1 MVLNKYIAHA
11 GLCSR
16 RKAVDFIKDG
26 LVTVKGV
33 VVTEP
38 FYDVTPEDVVKVNGK
53 VIKQESKVYLLL
65 NKPNGYITTVSDE
78 RGRKTVMELIEGT
91 PKVRMYPVG
100 RLDRATTGLLVMTND
115 GEFMERLAHP
125 RYEVEK
131 IYHAFLDKDLPQEDM
146 LKIARGVMLED
157 GKVKVDSINYI
168 PEQGKRAIRISI
180 HSGKNRIIRRIFE
193 HFGYTVMTLD
203 RVNYA
208 GLTKKGLPVGRWR
221 YLTYDEVAQFQGF

>member
-11 GLCSR
+11 GICSR
-16 RKAVDFIKDG
+16 RKAVDLIKEG

-33 VVTEP
+33 IVKDP
-38 FYDVTPEDVVKVNGK
+38 SYDVTPDDAVKVNGK
-53 VIKQESKVYLLL
+53 MIRQESKVYILL

-78 RGRKTVMELIEGT
+78 RGRKTVMDLIESA
-91 PKVRMYPVG
+91 PQVRIYPVG

-115 GEFMERLAHP
+115 GELMERLAHP

-131 IYHAFLDKDLPQEDM
+131 VYHAVLDKDLVHEDM
-146 LKIARGVMLED
+146 LKISRGVVLMD
-157 GKVKVDSINYI
+157 GKVKVDAINYI
-168 PEQGKRAIRISI
+168 PEQGKRYIRISI

-193 HFGYTVMTLD
+193 HFGYKVVTLD